1 MPRSTSPLP
10 SHLRRLRIAF
20 MAIALL
26 VLSPRSSAQFFA
38 PVGGPEGGWITSL
51 VRDQASGAIYAGTSH
66 QWGYNN
72 AAGAVFKS
80 IDGGVTWTRLA
91 TAVSGAL
98 ESNTVVRGIAVTS
111 SGTVFVG
118 MRGAGVRRSVDGGS
132 TFSAVSSGLP
142 SQKIV
147 ALAAAPDGSVLA
159 AVEQFGIY
167 QLASGGSTWIA
178 SNTGL
183 PNLVVRTVAVLGST
197 QLVGTSSGLY
207 RRSTGSGT
215 WSAPSVGVGSTGV
228 NSISQGTAALYAA
241 CDNGVWLS
249 LDGGTQWSQ
258 LSGPF
263 SGIITYAAFES
274 DSARLVGSQAGWH
287 RSVAGGPWTAAS
299 GVATGAIPRC
309 FLSGAGPLLAGTS
322 EFGVLSSSD
331 QGGSWTASN
340 SGLVAHT
347 VLRLS
352 VTSAGSVLAG
362 TRGGIYRKGG
372 GGSTWDP
379 PDIPGKNI
387 FSLTQSPWGEVFAG
401 NYNILSGVSDGHAF
415 VSGDDGQSW
424 TELAIGANPAM
435 VSGFAFVPETH
446 EVFASVAWNSGGV
459 LRRNLDRSSWAV
471 FGPADNPPCYFV
483 GRSAVGDLYI
493 GSEGRG
499 VRRLPAG
506 GSSSQWV
513 NLGFNTSQQFAIA
526 FSPNG
531 HVFFGNDGV
540 LRGIYRSVDGG
551 QSFQPLDTYPSLYG
565 HAIAIT
571 AEGTIFC
578 AGRDVGVQRSTDDGA
593 TWQDV
598 SAGLPTTSVLSLS
611 IGPDGHLYAGTAGN
625 GVFRSTA
632 PVVVLCSCD
641 LDHDGAVGGSDLAMM
656 LGSWGA
662 CPSGCFGDFDANGS
676 VDGADLGVL
685 LSAWGACN

>member
-1 MPRSTSPLP
+1 MPRSASPLLR
-10 SHLRRLRIAF
+10 HLCRLRIAF
-20 MAIALL
+20 MAFVLL
-26 VLSPRSSAQFFA
+26 ALSPRSSAQFFA
-38 PVGGPEGGWITSL
+38 PIGGPEGGWITCL

-80 IDGGVTWTRLA
+80 VDGGVTWSRLA

-118 MRGAGVRRSVDGGS
+118 MRGAGIRRSVNGGS
-132 TFSAVSSGLP
+132 TFSALSSGLP
-142 SQKIV
+142 SQKVV
-147 ALAAAPDGSVLA
+147 ALAVAPDDSVLA

-183 PNLVVRTVAVLGST
+183 PNLVVRTVASLGST

-207 RRSTGSGT
+207 LRSTGSST
-215 WSAPSVGVGSTGV
+215 WSAPAVGVGATGV
-228 NSISQGTAALYAA
+228 NSFSQGVGALYAS
-241 CDNGVWLS
+241 CDNGVWRS
-249 LDGGTQWSQ
+249 LDGGNQWSQ

-263 SGIITYAAFES
+263 SGIITNAACES
-274 DSARLVGSQAGWH
+274 GSALLVGSQAGLH
-287 RSVAGGPWTAAS
+287 RSVSGGPWTAAS
-299 GVATGAIPRC
+299 GAAAGAIPRC
-309 FLSGAGPLLAGTS
+309 FLSGSGPLLVGTG

-372 GGSTWDP
+372 GGSTWDS

-387 FSLTQSPWGEVFAG
+387 FSLAQSPWGEVFAG
-401 NYNILSGVSDGHAF
+401 NYNILSGVADGHAF
-415 VSGDDGQSW
+415 VSSDDGQSW
-424 TELAIGANPAM
+424 SELATGANPAM

-459 LRRNLDRSSWAV
+459 LRRSLDQSSWSV
-471 FGPADNPPCYFV
+471 FGPADNPPGYFM

-499 VRRLPAG
+499 VRRLPSG
-506 GSSSQWV
+506 GAPSQWV

-531 HVFFGNDGV
+531 HVFFGNDGF

-551 QSFQPLDTYPSLYG
+551 QSFQPLDSYPSLYG

-578 AGRDVGVQRSTDDGA
+578 AGRDAGVQRSTDDGA

-611 IGPDGHLYAGTAGN
+611 VGPDGHLYAGTSGN
-625 GVFRSTA
+625 GVYRSTA

-641 LDHDGAVGGSDLAMM
+641 LDHDGIVGGADVGMM
-656 LGSWGA
+656 LASWGA
-662 CPSGCFGDFDANGS
+662 CPSACPGDIDANGS
-676 VDGADLGVL
+676 VGGSDLGLL